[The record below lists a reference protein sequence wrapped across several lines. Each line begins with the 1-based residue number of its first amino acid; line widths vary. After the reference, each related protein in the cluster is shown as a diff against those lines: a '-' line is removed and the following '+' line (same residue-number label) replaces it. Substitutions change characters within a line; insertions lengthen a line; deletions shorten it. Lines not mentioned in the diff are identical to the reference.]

1 MMNIT
6 EATFLI
12 LFFTFNT
19 STEFD
24 LNCNKEQNMSFK
36 PCKMQ
41 TRLLSRVTL
50 VILVTGLLRVGTG
63 RLVQSITSRYNCVL
77 LRLHSC

>member
-6 EATFLI
+6 EATFFNI
-12 LFFTFNT
+12 IFTFNT

-41 TRLLSRVTL
+41 TLLSRVTL

-77 LRLHSC
+77 LRLQSC